1 MVAFDPVRGTGN
13 SIKVCCGQLGLT
25 VSQGVATMAPADTFS
40 TGRGNPF
47 LSRRESAVIG
57 VFLCLSFSA
66 AIGRVISVMTGC
78 FGQRSALAVPRYGF
92 PPHYSPS
99 PDTVESISGGYSRN
113 LGVTA

>member
-1 MVAFDPVRGTGN
+1 MLTTSTCQGTMN
-13 SIKVCCGQLGLT
+13 TS
-25 VSQGVATMAPADTFS
+25 AHWDTGS
-40 TGRGNPF
+40 RNPF

-92 PPHYSPS
+92 RPHYSPS
-99 PDTVESISGGYSRN
+99 PDSVETISGGYSRN